1 MSTDPLK
8 KPTPDMPPNQTASQP
23 HDEIE
28 ADHATEAAQD
38 AAAPQHRDDLIAEL
52 RRDAAEFKDKY
63 LRAHAEMENLR
74 RRTEREKDDIGKYAV
89 TKLARDLLGVG
100 DNFHRAL
107 AAVPPGAADADPALK
122 SLVDGVSMTEREFAS
137 VLEKHGVKKIE
148 AQDQPFNPH
157 LHQAVM
163 ELPNANVPAGT
174 VIQVFQQGYIIEDRT
189 LRPAMVAVSAGGPK
203 AANPAT
209 SDAAPDTPPTA

>member
-8 KPTPDMPPNQTASQP
+8 KPTADQTHTQP
-23 HDEIE
+23 HAGHPAQPHVE
-28 ADHATEAAQD
+28 ADLD
-38 AAAPQHRDDLIAEL
+38 AAPDAADAAEPQHRDDLIAEL

-122 SLVDGVSMTEREFAS
+122 SLVDGVSMTEREFAA

-163 ELPNANVPAGT
+163 ELPNATVPAGT
-174 VIQVFQQGYIIEDRT
+174 VVQVFQQGYVIEDRT

-203 AANPAT
+203 SADATAN
-209 SDAAPDTPPTA
+209 TPPTT